1 MKRETWMSKFR
12 GEAVMSAL
20 FSFIVFGNSIG
31 LFEVFLGS
39 VLLGLGIVFIITVDG
54 YDMRNDVIMSLR
66 EKGHKKS

>member
-1 MKRETWMSKFR
+1 MSKFR

-31 LFEVFLGS
+31 LFDVFLGS

-66 EKGHKKS
+66 EKGRKKS

>member
-1 MKRETWMSKFR
+1 
-12 GEAVMSAL
+12 MSAL

-31 LFEVFLGS
+31 LFDVFLGS

-66 EKGHKKS
+66 EKGRKKS

>member
-1 MKRETWMSKFR
+1 
-12 GEAVMSAL
+12 MSAL

-39 VLLGLGIVFIITVDG
+39 VLIGLGIVFIITVDG